1 MTMLYM
7 SGNTTT
13 TVKTQQIQTVVLS
26 IRNETSTNEAFSKT
40 WNAGFKSKETD
51 LKSYCR
57 DRPAEIKHWITQACF
72 RKYQPPMR
80 WDIFGSPVPVVEMQG
95 VAAKVPG
102 GNATL
107 MSAEMTNVQLSPAS
121 HLTGATYSLAP
132 EKANMLPSRHQLS

>member
-1 MTMLYM
+1 
-7 SGNTTT
+7 
-13 TVKTQQIQTVVLS
+13 
-26 IRNETSTNEAFSKT
+26 
-40 WNAGFKSKETD
+40 
-51 LKSYCR
+51 
-57 DRPAEIKHWITQACF
+57 
-72 RKYQPPMR
+72 MR

-107 MSAEMTNVQLSPAS
+107 MSAEMTNVQLSPVS